1 MFWRRR
7 YDLPHLLQV
16 SGCVEFMAGQNEYDP
31 MRRGWSVIQEKVCV
45 REGQVRGGKGQLR
58 LESGD
63 HYRRSLEMVQRQDL
77 PRQGYDELRTYPMG
91 ASALLGVYGK

>member
-1 MFWRRR
+1 
-7 YDLPHLLQV
+7 
-16 SGCVEFMAGQNEYDP
+16 MAGQNEYDP

-45 REGQVRGGKGQLR
+45 GEGQVRGGKGQVRGGKGQLR

-63 HYRRSLEMVQRQDL
+63 HYRRSLEMVQRQDF